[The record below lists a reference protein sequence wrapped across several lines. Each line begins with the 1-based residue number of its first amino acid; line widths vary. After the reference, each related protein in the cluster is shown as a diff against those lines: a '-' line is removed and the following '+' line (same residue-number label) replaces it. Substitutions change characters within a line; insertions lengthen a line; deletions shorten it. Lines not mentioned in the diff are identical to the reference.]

1 MVHQPRADAA
11 TEQPQQSMITVELRK
26 LIYYNK
32 GGHFIAHCDTDMAAE
47 VVATLV
53 IQLSAGHK
61 GEPWL

>member
-1 MVHQPRADAA
+1 
-11 TEQPQQSMITVELRK
+11 MITVELRK

-53 IQLSAGHK
+53 IQLSAWHK